1 MEQGIAGGVATSGVV
16 ANIHDAYE
24 NPNFNQVLCTCFLKY
39 HVWLISFLL
48 FVALIKAIDK
58 KSGYRTKAILCLPI
72 KNDDLV
78 IGVLQLINKVEGAG
92 IFDAEDEEIMVTF
105 LNIAGPILFQSSLYT
120 QLQGKSRKDDHKETV
135 GATTPIARKARD
147 SIRLSGLTEGVEEG
161 QEGDEEEAQ
170 F

>member
-1 MEQGIAGGVATSGVV
+1 
-16 ANIHDAYE
+16 
-24 NPNFNQVLCTCFLKY
+24 
-39 HVWLISFLL
+39 
-48 FVALIKAIDK
+48 
-58 KSGYRTKAILCLPI
+58 
-72 KNDDLV
+72 
-78 IGVLQLINKVEGAG
+78 
-92 IFDAEDEEIMVTF
+92 MVTF

-120 QLQGKSRKDDHKETV
+120 QIQGKSRKDDHKETV